1 LSSSA
6 ASFDYLI
13 HPDGV
18 HAMHRGTS
26 MAAPHVAGAV
36 ALLFA
41 VDPQLTGSEVLDV
54 LTRTTRRDEYT
65 GSVLNPRWGFGKLD
79 AWAALLDL
87 DPTEPPT
94 PSGAQPTVNV
104 ERNPTVEEAVFEY
117 TLPEGTREASLRV
130 YDVVGAR
137 VFDAEIA
144 LAGLSITW
152 DLRSTSGERVAA
164 GLYLVVVVSDLGNS
178 NVERL
183 VIAP

>member
-6 ASFDYLI
+6 ALFDYLI

-41 VDPQLTGSEVLDV
+41 VDPRLSGSEALDL
-54 LTRTTRRDEYT
+54 LTRTARHDDYT
-65 GSVLNPRWGFGKLD
+65 GSVPNSRWGFGKLD
-79 AWAALLDL
+79 VWAALLDL

-94 PSGAQPTVNV
+94 PSGARPTVQV
-104 ERNPTVEEAVFEY
+104 EANPAVDEATFVY
-117 TLPEGTREASLRV
+117 VLPEGTGEASLRV
-130 YDVVGAR
+130 YDVAGAR
-137 VFDAEIA
+137 VFEVEIA
-144 LAGLSITW
+144 VAGSSITW
-152 DLRSTSGERVAA
+152 DLRSTSGVRVAA
-164 GLYLVVVVSDLGNS
+164 GLYLVVVASDLGNS
-178 NVERL
+178 NVGRL